1 MYLSTLSDF
10 YRESIDNRM
19 SNKPQILLLTIPT
32 LLPFAS
38 IAAQAPTPLRTYA
51 QSPEQSIS
59 LTTELRSAFPVGHN
73 GVELFASGT
82 IASVWGH
89 TDVTSLDYYQNHA
102 FIGANWQINTRL
114 QTEVKYQYTYAANNH
129 LDSLIINFHDLFNVG
144 QNGRDE
150 TGKHQF
156 HMSSD
161 KYNVSLDDF
170 EGETLARA
178 LHWYTQY
185 QLILVNSHALAV
197 GGSFYYKNVD
207 DGPFKTSVFEQ
218 GAQFNYTFANGP
230 YSLFAT
236 VGLTH
241 RDEDSLLV
249 EAKSRDF
256 TGAVALGYGY
266 KFGRFH
272 EVLMEYHW
280 YEGFLEEDGAFSE
293 ASNEFVLGYRLNLGS
308 AMLEATMIENLINM
322 DNSTDIAFGLGL
334 RYFL

>member
-1 MYLSTLSDF
+1 
-10 YRESIDNRM
+10 M
-19 SNKPQILLLTIPT
+19 SNTFKNALLL
-32 LLPFAS
+32 
-38 IAAQAPTPLRTYA
+38 IAAFSPLLCNAAPAPTPLRTYA

-102 FIGANWQINTRL
+102 FVGANWQIDSRL
-114 QTEVKYQYTYAANNH
+114 QAEVKYQYTYAANNH
-129 LDSLIINFHDLFNVG
+129 LDSLTISFHDFFNIG

-156 HMSSD
+156 HISSE
-161 KYNVSLDDF
+161 KYGTSIDDF

-178 LHWYTQY
+178 LHGYMQY
-185 QLILVNSHALAV
+185 QLILAGPHALAV
-197 GGSFYYKNVD
+197 GGSIYYKNVD
-207 DGPFKTSVFEQ
+207 DGPFKTSTFEQ
-218 GAQFNYTFANGP
+218 GLQLNYTFANGP
-230 YSLFAT
+230 HSLFST
-236 VGLTH
+236 YGVTH

-249 EAKSRDF
+249 EAESRDLTSAF
-256 TGAVALGYGY
+256 ALGYGY
-266 KFGRFH
+266 KFGHFH

-280 YEGFLEEDGAFSE
+280 YEGFLEEEGAFSE
-293 ASNEFVLGYRLNLGS
+293 ASNEFVLGYRLNLGN

-322 DNSTDIAFGLGL
+322 DNSTDIAFGLGI